1 MRDILH
7 LCHMKFTRIKAK
19 GILAVCL
26 VLAAFSIWRAIL
38 VDYNYDFEAFFPEND
53 QETHFFQDFRKKFGP
68 DNDFILIGLS
78 QTNGSIYDPEFL
90 QKVNQLTDS
99 LKSIRFVEEVNSP
112 TSIRKFV
119 RDPLMGFGVELP
131 YLRFESPEFRAEDSI
146 SISQTPEY
154 YGSMFSKDAHSVC
167 LVVNHTPYIGDT
179 ACGPLSNQVNALVAS
194 FNFDEYH
201 VAGRCVGQAFY
212 IDLIQGELVLF
223 LAIAFVLM
231 VCILFLMYRS
241 WVAIMAPLSMVML
254 AVAITLGF
262 MEITGKSMDVMASAI
277 PTILVV
283 VGLSVTIH
291 SLTKFLKERTN
302 GASVEEATLLT
313 LKNIGL
319 ANLFTTMT
327 TMVGF
332 GSLATSGIDP
342 ISDFGLY
349 TAAGVGIAYLLSL
362 TYLPSFFILFGHRFK
377 PRKSVDWT
385 WFFKGSIERI
395 LNNKRIIWLGAIALV
410 GLALTG
416 AIQVRE
422 NTLLLEDLARDSKIS
437 RDFAFFGE
445 QFQGTRPM
453 EVAIQITDTTL
464 DLFEPEILAKLQQI
478 EDTLHAV
485 YQTGFIFSP
494 VAMVK
499 IGNRALSGG
508 HSDGFQIP
516 KSSSRLRQ
524 IVREIRMLQR
534 QGKLDAYL
542 TQDFRSA
549 RMKALF
555 KDIGSKKAF
564 ELRQKTEPVLNEIIG
579 NAPMQVTL
587 TGTAELIDKNN
598 RNLALNIG
606 QGLLLSFAFIM
617 GIVFFLFRSFK
628 IVLISLLPNFMPL
641 LVLGGI
647 MGWFGISMKIS
658 TAVLFTIAFGIA
670 VDDTIHFLA
679 QLRVQLKKGLPMSE
693 AVRNAFVLS
702 GKPIVIT
709 SIILCSGFLVL
720 SLSSFMATRLIGL
733 LTATVMVVALL
744 SDLLL
749 LPTMFNTK
757 LEAQEKDAQN
767 NG

>member
-1 MRDILH
+1 MGDILH
-7 LCHMKFTRIKAK
+7 LCLMKFTRLKAK
-19 GILAVCL
+19 VILAVCL
-26 VLAAFSIWRAIL
+26 LLAAFSIWRAIL

-53 QETHFFQDFRKKFGP
+53 RETTFFQDFRSKFGP

-78 QTNGSIYDPEFL
+78 QTNGSIYDPGFL
-90 QKVNQLTDS
+90 EKVNQLTDS
-99 LKSIRFVEEVNSP
+99 LKSIRFVENVNSP

-131 YLRFESPEFRAEDSI
+131 YLRYESPEFRAEDSLDI
-146 SISQTPEY
+146 ANTPEY

-179 ACGPLSNQVNALVAS
+179 ACGPLSNQVDALVAS
-194 FNFDEYH
+194 FDFDEYH
-201 VAGRCVGQAFY
+201 VAGRCIGQAFY

-231 VCILFLMYRS
+231 VCILYMMYRS
-241 WVAIMAPLSMVML
+241 WIAIMAPLSMVML

-262 MEITGKSMDVMASAI
+262 MEITGKAMDVMASAI

-302 GASVEEATLLT
+302 GLGVEEATLIT

-319 ANLFTTMT
+319 ANLFTTLT

-377 PRKSVDWT
+377 PLKSVDWS
-385 WFFKGSIERI
+385 WFFKESIERI
-395 LNNKRIIWLGAIALV
+395 LNKRRSIWFGAIVLV
-410 GLALTG
+410 TLALSG
-416 AIQVRE
+416 AIRVRE

-453 EVAIQITDTTL
+453 EVAIQITDTAL
-464 DLFEPEILAKLQQI
+464 DLFDPVVLQKLQQI
-478 EDTLHAV
+478 EDTLHSV

-494 VAMVK
+494 VSMVK

-508 HSDGFQIP
+508 QSEGFQIP
-516 KSSSRLRQ
+516 QSRSKLKQ

-534 QGKLDAYL
+534 QGKLNAYI
-542 TQDFRSA
+542 TEDFRSA

-555 KDIGSKKAF
+555 NDIGSKKAF
-564 ELRQKTEPVLNEIIG
+564 ELRQKIEPAIHKIIG
-579 NAPMQVTL
+579 NTPMRVTL

-606 QGLLLSFAFIM
+606 QGLLISFIFIM

-628 IVLISLLPNFMPL
+628 IVLISLLPNFIPL

-679 QLRVQLKKGLPMSE
+679 QLREERKKGLAMSQ

-749 LPTMFNTK
+749 LPTLFDTK
-757 LEAQEKDAQN
+757 SESAKKDA
-767 NG
+767 